1 MEIAYSKKA
10 IKHIQQMD
18 SNVKK
23 RIKNAIYKL
32 PLGDIKKLK
41 GFTNIYRIRVGDY
54 RILYELEDET
64 ITILDVLPRGA
75 AYKDL

>member
-18 SNVKK
+18 SNVKN
-23 RIKNAIYKL
+23 RIKNAIDKL